1 MYEEVLWDDLKGYGG
16 GGEEWI
22 QEGADICTPM
32 AYSRCTAKTITI
44 LLKKKKL
51 TAGALGLNTA
61 SKLSQT

>member
-32 AYSRCTAKTITI
+32 AYSRCTAKIITI
-44 LLKKKKL
+44 LQKKKK
-51 TAGALGLNTA
+51 N
-61 SKLSQT
+61 